1 MTENVAVHAQNLDLT
16 FQTLTRGHVA
26 VHDGEIRMQEG
37 HSEFAKREANT
48 PVNQALSSW
57 KELTA
62 PRPVERTGSR
72 ATGV

>member
-48 PVNQALSSW
+48 PVNHALSSC
-57 KELTA
+57 KELAA
-62 PRPVERTGSR
+62 PRPGERPGIR